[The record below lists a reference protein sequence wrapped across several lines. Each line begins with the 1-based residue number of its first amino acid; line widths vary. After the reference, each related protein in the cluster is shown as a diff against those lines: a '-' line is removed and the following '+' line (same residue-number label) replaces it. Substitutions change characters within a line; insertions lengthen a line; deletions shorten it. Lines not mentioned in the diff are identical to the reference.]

1 MTSSLKSWH
10 AENNS
15 APHVLRAR
23 FSRHALNA
31 VSRLNLLRLWPIATD
46 DALTANGR
54 FRGIA
59 DMKRF
64 SAPDDL

>member
-1 MTSSLKSWH
+1 MPDRFNHAAPPNPQPGEIHLRVIKSCG
-10 AENNS
+10 
-15 APHVLRAR
+15 HVG
-23 FSRHALNA
+23 S
-31 VSRLNLLRLWPIATD
+31 WPIATD
-46 DALTANGR
+46 DALTANRR